1 MMMTAFQLRL
11 ETIMD
16 LRQFHL
22 EEQEMLLILEEEE
35 TEKFRLNTT
44 TGRGQS
50 LSNY

>member
-22 EEQEMLLILEEEE
+22 EEQEMLLLLEEEE
-35 TEKFRLNTT
+35 AIHVVTLDYY
-44 TGRGQS
+44 S
-50 LSNY
+50 MLSY